1 MSPAQKQKAYRERK
15 AAAARLATASNPDT
29 QPGQPFSVTPP
40 ADVLPATPPP
50 ADPFDL
56 YADDDATSS
65 PPAPARTSLPATL
78 ATPATQPPP
87 ATPAHA
93 SHASAASSTSSDQQP
108 PPASSEATTK
118 PSSKATTSP
127 SSEKASKVKKKKSN
141 TTVTGEAEGALLH
154 DSSAAV
160 QPHQPTPAASNNAA
174 AGNAKQNTAGVT
186 VVTRGG
192 QGAGIAADEG
202 SAVTRTRG
210 PIVAGSPKYFDLLP
224 LDPVPGDV
232 FDRCCVRLARGDNWP
247 DIAKD
252 EGMGPRE
259 LWQRCG
265 KYAHLNPNDAPKWEA
280 ACHAETANHRRDV
293 ATIHARALAAGFDG
307 VRKKKRTK
315 TGADGKT
322 ETEETEEQYADPS
335 MIRIAQETADPATY
349 GRGAGRQA
357 PVTVNTTNAAFF
369 GGTPP
374 PGNLSGR
381 FDD

>member
-15 AAAARLATASNPDT
+15 AAASRLATASNPDT

-87 ATPAHA
+87 ATPAPT
-93 SHASAASSTSSDQQP
+93 SHASAASSPSSDQQP
-108 PPASSEATTK
+108 PALQAHASSEATSNA
-118 PSSKATTSP
+118 SSKADTTP
-127 SSEKASKVKKKKSN
+127 SSAPVSKGAPSKAAAKSN
-141 TTVTGEAEGALLH
+141 ATVTGEAEGAGI
-154 DSSAAV
+154 
-160 QPHQPTPAASNNAA
+160 ASN
-174 AGNAKQNTAGVT
+174 
-186 VVTRGG
+186 
-192 QGAGIAADEG
+192 EG
-202 SAVTRTRG
+202 SSVTRTRG

-265 KYAHLNPNDAPKWEA
+265 KYAHLNPNDAPKWET

-335 MIRIAQETADPATY
+335 MIRIALETADPATY

>member
-202 SAVTRTRG
+202 SAVVLRAREG
-210 PIVAGSPKYFDLLP
+210 LPVRRNYFEVMP
-224 LDPVPGDV
+224 LDPVPGEM
-232 FDRCCVRLARGDNWP
+232 FDRCCIRLTRGDDWHV
-247 DIAKD
+247 IAQD
-252 EGMGPRE
+252 EGMSHRE

-265 KYAHLNPNDAPKWEA
+265 KYAYLNPEAGERWEVA
-280 ACHAETANHRRDV
+280 KNAEVANHKRDA

-307 VRKKKRTK
+307 VRRKKRTK

-335 MIRIAQETADPATY
+335 MIRIALETADPATY